1 VDNTLRIARAYGR
14 LVSRA
19 EGDPGTTSLAW
30 IGDHEIRM
38 HVSSRPCSIVKEPL
52 FILYLFDHG
61 AKKSSMHA
69 PAITLRTALQRSTPW
84 YRADG
89 GSFVMQ
95 FD

>member
-14 LVSRA
+14 LVTRA

-38 HVSSRPCSIVKEPL
+38 QVSSRPCSIVREPL

-61 AKKSSMHA
+61 AEKIINA
-69 PAITLRTALQRSTPW
+69 
-84 YRADG
+84 RACYNLAEG
-89 GSFVMQ
+89 AAA
-95 FD
+95 FDAMVSR

>member
-1 VDNTLRIARAYGR
+1 MDNMLRIARAYGR

-61 AKKSSMHA
+61 AEK
-69 PAITLRTALQRSTPW
+69 IIDV
-84 YRADG
+84 RACYNIAEG
-89 GSFVMQ
+89 AAA
-95 FD
+95 FDAMVSR